1 MKKIVLYLFFTLSLI
16 AGIWIY
22 LQQGTAP
29 TWIAENSL
37 AIQCML
43 ISSLGGALY
52 CLRGVYLNKSVKN
65 NWDKNWE
72 TWYYLRPP
80 VSAITGLIAF
90 IFMKA
95 GLIVLEADSTQSASN
110 FGYLAFAFIAG
121 FNVDKFLAKLEDIA
135 KSVFGIDKSR
145 SANSTTNES
154 TREKENK

>member
-1 MKKIVLYLFFTLSLI
+1 M
-16 AGIWIY
+16 
-22 LQQGTAP
+22 
-29 TWIAENSL
+29 
-37 AIQCML
+37 
-43 ISSLGGALY
+43 
-52 CLRGVYLNKSVKN
+52 RGVYLNKSVKN

>member
-1 MKKIVLYLFFTLSLI
+1 MKKVVLYLFFILSLI

-29 TWIAENSL
+29 TWITGNLL
-37 AIQCML
+37 AVQCIL
-43 ISSLGGALY
+43 ISSLGGSLY

-65 NWDKNWE
+65 NWDKEWE
-72 TWYYLRPP
+72 TWYYVRPP

-95 GLIVLEADSTQSASN
+95 GLIVLEADSTVSASN

-145 SANSTTNES
+145 SANTTTEDSKKKKES
-154 TREKENK
+154 K